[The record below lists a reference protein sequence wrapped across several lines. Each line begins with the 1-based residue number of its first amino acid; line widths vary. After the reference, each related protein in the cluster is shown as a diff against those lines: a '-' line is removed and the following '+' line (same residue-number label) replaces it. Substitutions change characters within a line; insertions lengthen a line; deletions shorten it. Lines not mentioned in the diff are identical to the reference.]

1 MEKSLD
7 TIVAW
12 AKRRGFAY
20 PGSDIYGGL
29 ANAWDLGPYGTEIK
43 RNIENI
49 RWKYFVQEKDDVIGL
64 DSQILMNPKVWEA
77 SGHVWGFSDPLV
89 DCKKCKS
96 RERADKLIEDYIHK
110 ILEKR
115 VVESMKDL
123 WVDMS
128 KNIDATIIIAQ
139 KERIRQEWI
148 FLEEIKKLWVENL
161 TPEAWTFEQQTKF
174 LNEYKVECPKCSTK
188 KAPVSDRTEPKKFNL
203 MFKTQQGIV
212 EWEGTDIYLR
222 PETAQGIFVNFRNI
236 LDTTRSRIP
245 FGIAQIGKSFR
256 NEITPGNFMFRV
268 REFMQMEIEY
278 FVENDEKVG
287 LEAFEMWKELSKKRW
302 KEEIG
307 IKEEHMRFRDHD
319 KDELS
324 FYSKGTCD
332 VEYLFPRGWWELQG
346 IAYRTDYDLK
356 QHMQHSGK
364 DMQYNDPYTGKR
376 YIPHCIEPSRWLT
389 RAILTALIDAYDEE
403 KYTDGNGAEQTRIV
417 ARFHKNVAPIKFAII
432 PLLKK
437 DEKIVGFA
445 ENLYKKL
452 SKQYMCEFDD
462 SGNIGKCYRRQ
473 DEIGTPYCITVDH
486 QTIEDGTV
494 TLRTRDDMKQIRI
507 KPEEISL

>member
-49 RWKYFVQEKDDVIGL
+49 RWKYFVQERDDVIGL

-77 SGHVWGFSDPLV
+77 SGHVWWFSDPLV

-96 RERADKLIEDYIHK
+96 RERADKLIEDYIHTKK
-110 ILEKR
+110 ITLDDVKT
-115 VVESMKDL
+115 KL
-123 WVDMS
+123 WVD
-128 KNIDATIIIAQ
+128 
-139 KERIRQEWI
+139 
-148 FLEEIKKLWVENL
+148 NL
-161 TPEAWTFEQQTKF
+161 TPESRTFEQQTKF
-174 LNEYKVECPKCSTK
+174 LNEYKVKCPKCWSC
-188 KAPVSDRTEPKKFNL
+188 DRTEPKKFNL

-212 EWEGTDIYLR
+212 EGEGTDIYLR

-287 LEAFEMWKELSKKRW
+287 LEVFEMWKAMSKKRW

-307 IKEEHMRFRDHD
+307 IKEENMRFRDHD

-356 QHMQHSGK
+356 QHMQHSGR

-376 YIPHCIEPSRWLT
+376 YVPHCVEPSWWLT

-417 ARFHKNVAPIKFAII
+417 ARFHKNVAPVKFAII
-432 PLLKK
+432 PLVKK
-437 DEKIVGFA
+437 DEKIVWFA
-445 ENLYKKL
+445 EDLYKKL

-473 DEIGTPYCITVDH
+473 DEIGTPYCITIDH
-486 QTIEDGTV
+486 QTVQDGTV
-494 TLRTRDDMKQIRI
+494 TIRDRDTMQQKRI
-507 KPEEISL
+507 KPEEILL

>member
-1 MEKSLD
+1 MEKSLE

-43 RNIENI
+43 RNIEHV
-49 RWKYFVQEKDDVIGL
+49 WWTYFVQQRDDIIGL

-77 SGHVWGFSDPLV
+77 SGHVAWFSDPLI

-96 RERADKLIEDYIHK
+96 RERADKLIEDTIT
-110 ILEKR
+110 
-115 VVESMKDL
+115 
-123 WVDMS
+123 S
-128 KNIDATIIIAQ
+128 KNMTLESIQAVVAVTTI
-139 KERIRQEWI
+139 
-148 FLEEIKKLWVENL
+148 
-161 TPEAWTFEQQTKF
+161 TPEAWDFEQQTTF
-174 LNEYKVECPKCSTK
+174 LTGFKVKCPKCGSCDW
-188 KAPVSDRTEPKKFNL
+188 AEPKKFNL
-203 MFKTQQGIV
+203 MFKTQQGVI
-212 EWEGTDIYLR
+212 EGQGTDIYLR

-245 FGIAQIGKSFR
+245 FGIAQIGKAFR

-268 REFMQMEIEY
+268 REFYQMEIEY
-278 FVENDEKVG
+278 FVENDTEKG
-287 LEAFEMWKELSKKRW
+287 LESFEAWKNASKKRW

-307 IKEEHMRFRDHD
+307 IKEENMRFRDHD
-319 KDELS
+319 QDELS

-332 VEYLFPRGWWELQG
+332 VEYLFPRGWGELQG

-356 QHMQHSGK
+356 QHMEHSGK
-364 DMQYNDPYTGKR
+364 DLQYNDPYTGKR
-376 YIPHCIEPSRWLT
+376 YIPHCIEPSRGLT

-417 ARFHKNVAPIKFAII
+417 ARFHKNIAPVKFAVI
-432 PLLKK
+432 PLVKK

-445 ENLYKKL
+445 EDLYRKL

-462 SGNIGKCYRRQ
+462 SGNVGKCYRRQ
-473 DEIGTPYCITVDH
+473 DEIGTPYCITVDY
-486 QTIEDGTV
+486 QTLEDGTV
-494 TLRTRDDMKQIRI
+494 TIRDRDTMEQKRI
-507 KPEEISL
+507 KPEEIIL

>member
-1 MEKSLD
+1 MEKSLE

-43 RNIENI
+43 RNIEHI
-49 RWKYFVQEKDDVIGL
+49 RWKYFIQERTDVIGL

-77 SGHVWGFSDPLV
+77 SWHVGWFSDPLV
-89 DCKKCKS
+89 DCKKCKA
-96 RERADKLIEDYIHK
+96 RERADKLIEDYIH
-110 ILEKR
+110 
-115 VVESMKDL
+115 
-123 WVDMS
+123 
-128 KNIDATIIIAQ
+128 
-139 KERIRQEWI
+139 
-148 FLEEIKKLWVENL
+148 IKKLTLNDINEKIWVDNI
-161 TPEAWTFEQQTKF
+161 TPEAWIFEQQTSF
-174 LNEYKVECPKCSTK
+174 LNEYKIKCPKCGSC
-188 KAPVSDRTEPKKFNL
+188 DWTEPKKFNL

-222 PETAQGIFVNFRNI
+222 PETAQGIFVNFRNV

-278 FVENDEKVG
+278 FVENDEKKW
-287 LEAFEMWKELSKKRW
+287 LEAFEMWKDISKKRW

-324 FYSKGTCD
+324 FYSKWTCD

-356 QHMQHSGK
+356 QHMDHSGK

-376 YIPHCIEPSRWLT
+376 YIPHCVEPSRWLT

-403 KYTDGNGAEQTRIV
+403 KYTDGNGNEQTRIV
-417 ARFHKNVAPIKFAII
+417 ARFHKNVAPVKFAII
-432 PLLKK
+432 PLVKK
-437 DEKIVGFA
+437 DEKIVNFA
-445 ENLYKKL
+445 TDLYKKL
-452 SKQYMCEFDD
+452 GKQYMCEYDD
-462 SGNIGKCYRRQ
+462 SGNVGKCYRRQ
-473 DEIGTPYCITVDH
+473 DEIGTPYCITVDY

-494 TLRTRDDMKQIRI
+494 TIRDRDTMEQKRI
-507 KPEEISL
+507 QPEEISL